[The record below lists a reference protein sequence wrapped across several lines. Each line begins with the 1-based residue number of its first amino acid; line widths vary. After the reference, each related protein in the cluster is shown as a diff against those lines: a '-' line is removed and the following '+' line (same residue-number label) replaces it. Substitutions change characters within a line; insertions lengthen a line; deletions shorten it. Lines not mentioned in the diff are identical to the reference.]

1 MNGRLLDHW
10 ARVTVAAAIGLTAMA
25 SSEAAAYCITT
36 KNNPWSSPGSAKNIV
51 FNTLVPS
58 SMRTVIEVA
67 IKSWNMSGSAL
78 VYGTPTYAANF
89 ASQPFFGQYMSFTS
103 VGLPDTLPAVSSKM
117 DVTPTHPNGQL
128 GLNSSFTWTNDTQN
142 IPWKIADAA
151 TVVIHEIGH
160 FNGMSHPENCSDGIT
175 ANEAASVMTVVNSTL
190 RRYLNVDDTTYQKW
204 RY

>member
-1 MNGRLLDHW
+1 
-10 ARVTVAAAIGLTAMA
+10 
-25 SSEAAAYCITT
+25 
-36 KNNPWSSPGSAKNIV
+36 
-51 FNTLVPS
+51 
-58 SMRTVIEVA
+58 MRTVIEVA

-89 ASQPFFGQYMSFTS
+89 ASQPLFGQYMSFTS
-103 VGLPDTLPAVSSKM
+103 VGLPDTLPAVSSKR

-128 GLNSSFTWTNDTQN
+128 RLNSSFTWINDTQN
-142 IPWKIADAA
+142 IPWKIADTA

-190 RRYLNVDDTTYQKW
+190 RRYLNVDDTTYQRW